1 MLHWGICSLNR
12 KHHDRILHIE
22 IRLCTEG
29 FPSGIDLWEGGNL
42 NKMAKKRMKITKST
56 LWGQNNRGHGGRQ
69 ANVLDSQE
77 DLLALHFRTREN
89 TGTKFQLKL
98 IT

>member
-1 MLHWGICSLNR
+1 
-12 KHHDRILHIE
+12 
-22 IRLCTEG
+22 
-29 FPSGIDLWEGGNL
+29 
-42 NKMAKKRMKITKST
+42 MKITKST